1 MQILSREVHTITSY
15 RFVQQTLDENVVGE
29 QFSSCSDDDSAL
41 AFASALLANHA
52 VIEVWR
58 GQRFV
63 GRVVQP
69 STKA

>member
-1 MQILSREVHTITSY
+1 MTSY
-15 RFVQQTLDENVVGE
+15 RFVQQTLDEEVLGE
-29 QFSSCSDDDSAL
+29 QFSSCGDDDAAL
-41 AFASALLANHA
+41 AFAAALLAAHP

-69 STKA
+69 SRPETSTKA

>member
-1 MQILSREVHTITSY
+1 MTSY
-15 RFVQQTLDENVVGE
+15 RFVQQTLDEKVVGE
-29 QFSSCSDDDSAL
+29 QFASCGDDDAAL
-41 AFASALLANHA
+41 AFASALLAAHA

-69 STKA
+69 STKT